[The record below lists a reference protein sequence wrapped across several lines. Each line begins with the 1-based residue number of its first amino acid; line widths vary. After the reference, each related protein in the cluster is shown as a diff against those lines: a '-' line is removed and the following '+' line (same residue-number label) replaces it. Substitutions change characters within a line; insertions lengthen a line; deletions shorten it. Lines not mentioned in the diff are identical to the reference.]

1 MGNFR
6 RDNRSGGRSSSRGFS
21 DRDSGRPTMHRATC
35 SDCGKDCEVPFR
47 PTGEKPVYCS
57 DCFRGKDNDAP
68 RRSSGRDAG
77 RFGSRDREMHQA
89 VCNKCG
95 QKCEVPFKPSSD
107 KPIYCSNCFDK
118 GDRGNKG
125 SGQGSKQLDEINAK
139 LDLIMTALGLTA
151 AAKKEVVKKTVVVKP
166 KEVAKPKT
174 KKVVKPKKVVKAKAV
189 SKKKAA
195 PEKTKAKAK
204 TKKK

>member
-6 RDNRSGGRSSSRGFS
+6 RDNRSGGGYGG
-21 DRDSGRPTMHRATC
+21 RDSGRPTMHRATC
-35 SDCGKDCEVPFR
+35 SECGKDCEVPFR

-68 RRSSGRDAG
+68 RRS
-77 RFGSRDREMHQA
+77 GSRDFGRSNSRDRQMYSA
-89 VCNKCG
+89 VCDKCG

-125 SGQGSKQLDEINAK
+125 SGQGGKQLDEINAK
-139 LDLIMTALGLTA
+139 LDLIMTSLGLTGV
-151 AAKKEVVKKTVVVKP
+151 KKEVKKTVVVKP
-166 KEVAKPKT
+166 KEVASLKT
-174 KKVVKPKKVVKAKAV
+174 KKVVKPKKVVKVKATPKKTIA
-189 SKKKAA
+189 SK
-195 PEKTKAKAK
+195 KTKAKAK